1 MTATRTPALSQL
13 RVAISSKVLTHNVG
27 GNTTYATTLYR
38 HLALRGVVHRPLW
51 PTLGNLTGVGRATAY
66 ALADAVL
73 SPLPWALRDADLLHY
88 PADTGALIRS
98 SAPMVA
104 TVHGAASLHLPV
116 RRPGAARIWQ
126 TRTGRLARL
135 ADAVV
140 TVSRSSADDLVRAF
154 EVPAQRIHVIPH
166 GVDTARFHTDARD
179 DAAVL
184 AKFALPERFV
194 LYLGNLDPRKNV
206 PSLIA
211 AMEDPRLVRAEV
223 PLVVAGAPAWDAG
236 PTLKALGTSPRVRY
250 LGPVGGEAVAP
261 LMRAAE
267 VFAFPSR
274 YEGFGLPVLE
284 AMACGTPVVT
294 TRAGSLPEVTGD
306 AALTVADPSP
316 AALASALSTLLSDEA
331 EPARL
336 REAGRARARQFS
348 WEKSAAA
355 HHELFVEL
363 AGGRAR
369 RGRTGTRAVR

>member
-1 MTATRTPALSQL
+1 MTVTRVHVSSPL
-13 RVAISSKVLTHNVG
+13 RVAISSKVFTRNVG
-27 GNTTYATTLYR
+27 GNTSYATTLYR
-38 HLALRGVVHRPLW
+38 HLAQRGVTHRLLW
-51 PTLGNLTGVGRATAY
+51 PTLGSLTGAGRATAY

-73 SPLPWALRDADLLHY
+73 SPLPFALRDADLLHY
-88 PADTGALIRS
+88 PADTGALIHSR
-98 SAPMVA
+98 APMVA

-116 RRPGAARIWQ
+116 RRPGAAWLWQ

-140 TVSRSSADDLVRAF
+140 TVSRSSADDLVGVF
-154 EVPAQRIHVIPH
+154 DVPAQRIHVIPH
-166 GVDTARFHTDARD
+166 GVDTARFHTDARS

-206 PSLIA
+206 PALIA
-211 AMEDPRLVRAEV
+211 AMDDPQLVRAGV

-236 PTLKALGTSPRVRY
+236 PILKALHRSPRVRY
-250 LGPVGGEAVAP
+250 LGPVAHEAVAP
-261 LMRAAE
+261 LMRAAR

-274 YEGFGLPVLE
+274 YEGFGMPVLE

-294 TRAGSLPEVTGD
+294 TRAGALPEVAGE

-316 AALASALSTLLSDEA
+316 SALASVLNGLLQDDGEL
-331 EPARL
+331 ARL
-336 REAGRARARQFS
+336 REAGRARARLFS

-355 HHELFVEL
+355 HHELFAEL
-363 AGGRAR
+363 AGGGAR
-369 RGRTGTRAVR
+369 RGRTGARAVR